1 MLPPLY
7 GVGGTAIGGYEPLPV
22 VQPPYLPE
30 ARDPTCYTLVLDL
43 DETLVHYYEMN
54 GEGSFRIRP
63 GCEKFL
69 REMSEM
75 YEVVIFTAAM
85 QDYADWVLD
94 SIDKHKYIT
103 YRLYRQHASPTG
115 MVFVKDL
122 SRIGRPLHKT
132 IIVDNV
138 AENFSLQPDNGIF
151 IKSWFED
158 PTDTALHELAPLLK
172 RKYFNQMFKPTLL
185 FEKNL
190 ITVVCSEIV
199 EKKVKDVRE
208 ALRKF
213 RDQMLEQI

>member
-1 MLPPLY
+1 MESVKINQVREAIIRSSETIEDLKLAAKQMLPPLY

-30 ARDPTCYTLVLDL
+30 AKDPNCYTLVLDL
-43 DETLVHYYEMN
+43 DETLVHYYEVK
-54 GEGSFRIRP
+54 GEGNFRIRP

-69 REMSEM
+69 KEMAEI

-94 SIDKHKYIT
+94 SIDRPGYIS

-158 PTDTALHELAPLLK
+158 PSDTALHELAPLLK
-172 RKYFNQMFKPTLL
+172 Q
-185 FEKNL
+185 
-190 ITVVCSEIV
+190 IV

-213 RDQMLEQI
+213 RD